1 MDDQRSTD
9 VEKST
14 ERCDKEDV
22 HDNHDG
28 LTASMNRYTVEE
40 MADYHSRAGAGS
52 HSPCHSGG
60 LHMPDQFRISD
71 FVRRVKRLRYFS
83 QCLPINNAALQ
94 GSPGSGSSLGTV
106 VDSFS
111 ASGSNQPTTRKR
123 SNSCPNLRQ
132 LETVSN
138 WERIKEDVKE
148 ETLVAATQQSVESQ
162 TEDLWPP
169 TPYEHLFFSVLPPSL
184 LFPPPTVP
192 AETAPRVLAPS
203 ELLDRY
209 IDAAFRNHERQTIL
223 YGKPNAT
230 EDVTLLKGSTCFHQF
245 TTDDHSTSNRMAL
258 IHPTIPWRSF

>member
-1 MDDQRSTD
+1 MDDQRSLLEA
-9 VEKST
+9 EKL
-14 ERCDKEDV
+14 EKDDA
-22 HDNHDG
+22 DDANDG
-28 LTASMNRYTVEE
+28 LTASMNRYTVED
-40 MADYHSRAGAGS
+40 MAEYHSRAGAGS
-52 HSPCHSGG
+52 QSPCHSGG

-83 QCLPINNAALQ
+83 QCLPINSATLQ

-111 ASGSNQPTTRKR
+111 ASGGSGNQTTSRKR

-132 LETVSN
+132 LETVTN

-148 ETLVAATQQSVESQ
+148 EAAAAAAAAVASSSSSSSVAATQQSVESQ

-184 LFPPPTVP
+184 LFPPPAVP
-192 AETAPRVLAPS
+192 AETAPRTLAPS

-209 IDAAFRNHERQTIL
+209 IDAAFRNHERQTTL
-223 YGKPNAT
+223 YGKPNAS
-230 EDVTLLKGSTCFHQF
+230 EDVALLKG
-245 TTDDHSTSNRMAL
+245 N
-258 IHPTIPWRSF
+258 